1 MLSQKPM
8 LRQLEWEVQTGRI
21 TKNGVLPLS
30 TFLFEN
36 LIVTTSYKYVPIT
49 QMSTFI
55 IFVST

>member
-8 LRQLEWEVQTGRI
+8 LRQLEWEVQNGRI

-36 LIVTTSYKYVPIT
+36 LIVITSYKYVPIT
-49 QMSTFI
+49 QMSAFI